1 MNKQFVSFI
10 TAGDPSM
17 ERTREFIDVLAEY
30 SDIIEIGIP
39 FSDPAAEGPVIEA
52 ANVRALSNGVTTD
65 DVFGMLETVSFPKM
79 VILTYFNPVFVY
91 GIDRFFAE
99 CKRTGV
105 YGVIIPDVPYEER
118 SEVTVHSER
127 YGVHFITMIAPT
139 SAERVKMLAKDAA
152 GFIYLVSSMGVTGV
166 RSELSID
173 LTEIVEQI
181 REVTDTPIMIG
192 FGISDR
198 QQTDKMRKIA
208 DGVIVGSAIVRII
221 AEHGENSATKLKQ
234 FLKEIN

>member
-1 MNKQFVSFI
+1 MNKQFVSFV

-17 ERTREFIDVLAEY
+17 EKTKEFIDVLAEY

-39 FSDPAAEGPVIEA
+39 FSDPVAEGPVIEM
-52 ANVRALSNGVTTD
+52 ANVRALSAGVTTD
-65 DVFGMLETVSFPKM
+65 DVFSMLEEVSFPKM

-91 GIDRFFAE
+91 GLDRFFAE
-99 CKRTGV
+99 CKRTKV
-105 YGVIIPDVPYEER
+105 YAVIIPDVPYEER
-118 SEVTVHSER
+118 DEVLVHSKR

-152 GFIYLVSSMGVTGV
+152 GFIYLVSSMGVTGI
-166 RSELSID
+166 RSELSVD
-173 LTEIVEQI
+173 LTKIVEQI

-198 QQTDKMRKIA
+198 KQADMMRGIA
-208 DGVIVGSAIVRII
+208 DGVIVGSAIVGII
-221 AEHGENSATKLKQ
+221 AEHGNDSAPKIRQ